1 MHSIGKNS
9 LVGEEISTNKKHNI
23 PMKNMEDVEVV
34 KKSDEIETTTVI
46 SKSPQIMQI
55 LDPIDYSAVDL
66 DMKDEYA
73 KFNVGDEV
81 KLIRIDNNIYLIS

>member
-1 MHSIGKNS
+1 
-9 LVGEEISTNKKHNI
+9 
-23 PMKNMEDVEVV
+23 MKNMEDVEVV